1 MYKDNTADLA
11 KIKQLE
17 RKMLEQIEN
26 NFVRR
31 IKAFNPKL
39 ELYKITLKY
48 DAEIKVFEINKDGKP
63 IHTVDMGLASLD
75 TWAIFE
81 QQAWATLIEEL
92 LSVMDE
98 IRPKDVEL
106 DFNFDE
112 IPF

>member
-1 MYKDNTADLA
+1 MYKDNTDDLA

-17 RKMLEQIEN
+17 RKMLEQIES

-39 ELYKITLKY
+39 KLYKITLKY

-63 IHTVDMGLASLD
+63 INSVDMGLASLD

-81 QQAWATLIEEL
+81 QQAWVILTDEL
-92 LSVMDE
+92 LKIMDE
-98 IRPKDVEL
+98 IRPRDIEL
-106 DFNFDE
+106 EGFEE